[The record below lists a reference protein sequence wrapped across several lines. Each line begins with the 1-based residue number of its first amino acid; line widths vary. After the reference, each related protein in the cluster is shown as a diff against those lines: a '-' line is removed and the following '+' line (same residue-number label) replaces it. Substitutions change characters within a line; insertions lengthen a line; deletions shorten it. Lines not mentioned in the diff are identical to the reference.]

1 MPQRT
6 AVVAST
12 SGLHARPAAVFVE
25 TAAGLSCPVTIA
37 KGDGPA
43 VDASSILLVMTL
55 GAEHGTEVVLTAEG
69 EGAEEALDTLVEVVQ
84 TNYDAV
90 A

>member
-12 SGLHARPAAVFVE
+12 SGLHARPASVFVE
-25 TAAGLSCPVTIA
+25 AAAAQPVAVTIA

-43 VDASSILLVMTL
+43 VDAASILMVMTL
-55 GAEHGTEVVLTAEG
+55 GAERGAEVVLTAEG
-69 EGAEEALDTLVEVVQ
+69 EGAEAALDALVTVIE
-84 TNYDAV
+84 TDHDA
-90 A
+90 